1 MTRSFRFLAVPALAL
16 MLGAAGPLTTGAEAQ
31 TAALDKGQVEQIV
44 KEYLLQNPEVI
55 RDALV
60 ELDRRDKEAE
70 ATRVSAMVSDKDGI
84 LLNSRHQVVLGNPKG
99 DVTMVEF
106 FDYNCGYC
114 KRAMADME
122 RLLDEDPNL
131 RIVLKEYPVLGQ
143 SSFEAAQIAIAV
155 NALAPDKYR
164 EFHTAML
171 SMRGKADQAS
181 TLKVAEDLGLARED
195 LARAVTKED
204 VRANVEEVYELA
216 DQLGISGT
224 PSYVIGDAVI
234 KGAYG
239 YDTLKA
245 AIESVRKCG
254 KSSC

>member
-1 MTRSFRFLAVPALAL
+1 MNRFFRCLAAPVLALAL
-16 MLGAAGPLTTGAEAQ
+16 GTLAPVTASAQ
-31 TAALDKGQVEQIV
+31 SPALDKAQVEQIV
-44 KEYLLQNPEVI
+44 KDYLLQNPEVI

-84 LLNSRHQVVLGNPKG
+84 LLNSRHQVVLGNPDG

-131 RIVLKEYPVLGQ
+131 RVVLKEYPVLGQ
-143 SSFEAAQIAIAV
+143 PSFEAAQIAIAV
-155 NALAPDKYR
+155 NALAPDRYR
-164 EFHTAML
+164 EFHVAML
-171 SMRGKADQAS
+171 TMRGKADQAS
-181 TLKVAEDLGLARED
+181 TLKVAEAMGLARDD
-195 LARAVTKED
+195 LARAVTKDD
-204 VRANVEEVYELA
+204 VRANVEEVYDLA

-245 AIESVRKCG
+245 AIQSMRKCG
-254 KSSC
+254 KANC

>member
-1 MTRSFRFLAVPALAL
+1 MTRIFRILAAPALAL
-16 MLGAAGPLTTGAEAQ
+16 LLGAAGPLTIGAAAQ
-31 TAALDKGQVEQIV
+31 TAALDKAQVEQIV
-44 KEYLLQNPEVI
+44 KDYLLQNPEVI

-70 ATRVSAMVSDKDGI
+70 ATRVSAMVEDKDGI

-131 RIVLKEYPVLGQ
+131 RVVLKEFPVLGQ
-143 SSFEAAQIAIAV
+143 GSFEAAQIAIAV
-155 NALAPDKYR
+155 NALAPEKYR

-181 TLKVAEDLGLARED
+181 TLKVAEDLGLARND
-195 LARAVTKED
+195 LARAVSKEE

-216 DQLGISGT
+216 EQLGITGT

-245 AIESVRKCG
+245 AIDSVRKCG
-254 KSSC
+254 KSTC